1 MNFIE
6 SDIVWH
12 NADTSETQIWT
23 MGGGFQIKARGT
35 VEDENG
41 KPIFVGLP
49 WSIVAANDFDHSGI
63 TDIVWHNA
71 YTGETQIWLMN
82 GFQIVGRRTVADENS
97 NPIFVG
103 LPWSIVGAAVFNPKG
118 NIDLLWHNADT
129 GETQIWLMNG
139 FQIAGRRT
147 VEDEN
152 SKPIFVGLPWSI
164 VGANDLATDGNTR
177 IVWHNADT
185 GETQLWLTNGF
196 QIASRQTVEDENR
209 NPIFVGLPWSIVG
222 SPGSTF
228 PPGTDI
234 LWHNADT
241 GETQLWLMDE
251 SQIASR
257 HTVEDENRNPIFVG
271 LPWRI
276 VGTGHFDP
284 NQPGEPI

>member
-12 NADTSETQIWT
+12 NAYTSETQIWT

-41 KPIFVGLP
+41 KPILVGLP
-49 WSIVAANDFDHSGI
+49 WSIVAAKDFDHSGV

-71 YTGETQIWLMN
+71 N
-82 GFQIVGRRTVADENS
+82 
-97 NPIFVG
+97 
-103 LPWSIVGAAVFNPKG
+103 
-118 NIDLLWHNADT
+118 T

-152 SKPIFVGLPWSI
+152 SKPIFVGLPWRI
-164 VGANDLATDGNTR
+164 VGANELATDGNTR
-177 IVWHNADT
+177 
-185 GETQLWLTNGF
+185 
-196 QIASRQTVEDENR
+196 
-209 NPIFVGLPWSIVG
+209 
-222 SPGSTF
+222 
-228 PPGTDI
+228 I

-241 GETQLWLMDE
+241 GETQLWLMNGF
-251 SQIASR
+251 QIASR
-257 HTVEDENRNPIFVG
+257 HTVEDENRKPIFVG